1 MRRFL
6 KFAKLTVI
14 AVVAVFIL
22 ALGILFTLRTVR
34 QRANEKTFAITSAR
48 GIDEAGYVDIGG
60 IKQWIQIRGQ
70 DRNNPVLLC
79 VHGGPG
85 GTWIPV
91 TRLFASWEKDFTV
104 VLWDER
110 GAGKTLAATGPG
122 VAATMTIERMTQD
135 GIEVA
140 EHLRR
145 RFGQEKIALLGH
157 SFGSI
162 LGVNMVKRRPELF
175 SVLVGTG
182 QASDL
187 PRSLATEYQRLLA
200 SAKAAQDVRTVRE
213 LNAIGEPPFS
223 NLKQAGAFFQCAER
237 YQPQADTAAM
247 AELQRSL
254 LSPPPNYSLG
264 DEWNRMR
271 GFAVV
276 PTWALYR
283 EILSTNLAALG
294 AEFAVPVVLLQ
305 GTDDRVTPLVLAEE
319 YFDAIKAPHKEL
331 VRIERG
337 GHFAVWSHA
346 GKFGEELAQRVRP
359 LAAKTSA
366 RLE

>member
-6 KFAKLTVI
+6 KFAKFALI

-22 ALGILFTLRTVR
+22 IVGVLFTVRTLR
-34 QRANEKTFAITSAR
+34 QRANERAFALASPP
-48 GIDEAGYVDIGG
+48 GIVESGYVEIGG
-60 IKQWIQIRGQ
+60 IKQWIQIRGR

-85 GTWIPV
+85 GTWLPV

-104 VLWDER
+104 VLWDQR
-110 GAGKTLAATGPG
+110 GAGKTLATTGP
-122 VAATMTIERMTQD
+122 AIAPTMTIERMTQD
-135 GIEVA
+135 GIAVA

-145 RFGQEKIALLGH
+145 RLGKEKVALLGH

-175 SVLVGTG
+175 SVFVGTG

-187 PRSLATEYQRLLA
+187 PRSLAMEYQRLLDA
-200 SAKAAQDVRTVRE
+200 AKAAQDVRTLRE
-213 LNAIGEPPFS
+213 LTAIGQPPFS
-223 NLKQAGAFFQCAER
+223 NLKQTGAFFQCAER
-237 YQPQADTAAM
+237 YQPAADAAAM
-247 AELQRSL
+247 VELQRSL

-283 EILSTNLAALG
+283 EILSTDLAALG
-294 AEFAVPVVLLQ
+294 AEFPVPVVLIQ
-305 GTDDRVTPLVLAEE
+305 GTDDRVTPLALTEE
-319 YFDAIKAPHKEL
+319 YFQTIRAPHKEL

-337 GHFAVWSHA
+337 GHFAVWSQA
-346 GKFGEELAQRVRP
+346 EKFGEELAQRVRP
-359 LAAKTSA
+359 LLAKSSV
-366 RLE
+366 RLK